1 MQGQR
6 REYGIIFN
14 LFRLRMGWSHAG
26 WACDCHIGRAAKK
39 ERRQDAAATEV
50 GYEREASGVE
60 RLRFDLL
67 CE

>member
-14 LFRLRMGWSHAG
+14 VFRLRMVWSHAG

-39 ERRQDAAATEV
+39 KRRQDAAATEV
-50 GYEREASGVE
+50 G
-60 RLRFDLL
+60 L
-67 CE
+67 